1 MPGMHPVQF
10 DQEDRPTWS
19 ILPIVRRITGVVAML
34 TGLAGSVAVLPA
46 AAAHPLPNPRAC
58 VGCYAPALETSWQW
72 QLQGSINTSIDVE
85 MYDIDGFDTKKS
97 LVNHLHDDGRM
108 VVCYISA
115 GSWENW
121 RPDADGFPNSV
132 LGHNNGWPGEKWL
145 DIRKL
150 GVLRPIMRARMD
162 MCADK
167 GFDAIEFDNVDGYQ
181 NNTGFP
187 LHGHDQLHYNVF
199 LANQAHVRGLSAVLK
214 NDLGQVDEL
223 LPYFDFALNEQCFQ
237 YDECDTLTPF
247 VDAGKAV
254 FGVEYKLH
262 RPEFCPEANAMNFNF
277 LRKRLSLKAWR
288 LPCR

>member
-1 MPGMHPVQF
+1 M
-10 DQEDRPTWS
+10 
-19 ILPIVRRITGVVAML
+19 RRIARVMVML
-34 TGLAGSVAVLPA
+34 TGLALAGPVAVMPT
-46 AAAHPLPNPRAC
+46 AAAHSLPDPLAC
-58 VGCYAPALETSWQW
+58 DGCYASALETSWQW
-72 QLQGSINTSIDVE
+72 QLQGSIDTSIDVE

-97 LVNHLHDDGRM
+97 LVTDLHDDGRM

-115 GSWENW
+115 GSWEDW
-121 RPDADGFPNSV
+121 RPDADDFPNSV
-132 LGHNNGWPGEKWL
+132 LGHDNGWPGEKWL

-150 GVLRPIMRARMD
+150 GILRPIMRARLD

-167 GFDAIEFDNVDGYQ
+167 GFDAVEFDNVDGYQ

-187 LHGHDQLHYNVF
+187 LDGHDQLHYNIF
-199 LANQAHVRGLSAVLK
+199 LANQAHARDLSAVLK
-214 NDLGQVDEL
+214 NDLGQVEEL
-223 LPYFDFALNEQCFQ
+223 LPYFDFALTEQCFQ
-237 YDECDTLTPF
+237 YDECDKLTPF

-277 LRKRLSLKAWR
+277 LRKKLSLKVWR